1 MNYLRRLRPAHL
13 HETILKK
20 GVLAANREIILQNL
34 FNIILI
40 AVTIGMP
47 VFMLGSPQVFRSG
60 DFPAYMLGYL
70 VFVVIAIVRRI
81 NYYFRAAVI
90 VIMLQALGTAALLS
104 YGLSGTGIT
113 FIFASILIANL
124 VFGPALGFTFDVTG
138 VIPVALIG
146 FLMVTGRYPLPPLSI
161 MANSNNPVQWITAGT
176 VMVFAVALTTGSI
189 LVVLRGLNNALLQR
203 EKLTE
208 DLEAERASL
217 ERRVEERSAAL
228 KKRVDQ
234 FAIASMIAR
243 DISGETNLEGL
254 LNTAVNMIRDQF
266 GFYHVGVY
274 LNDDERV
281 IGRGAPASVRSQFTV
296 LKAATGEA
304 GRMMLER
311 GHRLKIGEISM
322 VGYVTGQ
329 GEARI
334 SSDVLS
340 DVIYNKNP
348 LLPETRS
355 EMALPLRTHEHTI
368 GALDVQSA
376 VPDAFSSEDVRILQ
390 TIADQLSIAFEKTR
404 LVEELQRSVDELE
417 ASYRTTTQKAW
428 HAHLRNTRQKL
439 AYRYHDERLE
449 NQVDESEHAREALA
463 KGQPV
468 YRVVSGV
475 SPGFSQG
482 IQDEQGRPVTNASL
496 RDAGLKRA
504 ALAIPIKLR
513 NQVLGVVDIHFQTA
527 NVSPELISLIE
538 GTVNRL
544 AVSLENA
551 RLLEEIQYRAE
562 RERLVSEIST
572 KVRAA
577 ADVDTVLRTAIQEI
591 GRSLGVSEVMIQLRK
606 ES

>member
-13 HETILKK
+13 HETVLKK
-20 GVLAANREIILQNL
+20 GVLAANREIILQSL
-34 FNIILI
+34 FNIILV
-40 AVTIGMP
+40 AVTIGLP
-47 VFMLGSPQVFRSG
+47 AFMLGSPQVFRSG
-60 DFPAYMLGYL
+60 ELLAYLVGYL
-70 VFVVIAIVRRI
+70 IFVVIALVRRI
-81 NYYFRAAVI
+81 NYYFRAAVV
-90 VIMLQALGTAALLS
+90 VIMLQALGASALLS

-124 VFGPALGFTFDVTG
+124 LYGPALGAVFDVTG
-138 VIPVALIG
+138 VIPIALIG
-146 FLMVTGRYPLPPLSI
+146 FLMVSGRYPLPPLTV
-161 MANSNNPVQWITAGT
+161 MANSNNPLQWITAGT
-176 VMVFAVALTTGSI
+176 VMVFAVALTAGSI
-189 LVVLRGLNNALLQR
+189 IVVLRGLNNALLQS

-234 FAIASMIAR
+234 FTIASMIAR

-254 LNTAVNMIRDQF
+254 LNTAVNLIRDQF
-266 GFYHVGVY
+266 SFYHVSVF
-274 LNDDERV
+274 LNDDKN
-281 IGRGAPASVRSQFTV
+281 QFAV

-304 GRMMLER
+304 GRIMLER
-311 GHRLKIGEISM
+311 GYRMKIGEIGM
-322 VGYVTGQ
+322 VGYVTSR

-334 SSDVLS
+334 SSDVNS
-340 DVIYNKNP
+340 DVIYYKNP

-355 EMALPLRTHEHTI
+355 EMTLPLRRGASASTQDHTI

-376 VPDAFSSEDVRILQ
+376 APDAFTSEDMRILQ
-390 TIADQLSIAFEKTR
+390 IIADQLSIAFEKTR

-428 HAHLRNTRQKL
+428 RAHLRNTHQKL
-439 AYRYHDERLE
+439 AYRYHNERLE
-449 NQVDESEHAREALA
+449 NQVDESDQAQEALA
-463 KGQPV
+463 KGQPI
-468 YRVVSGV
+468 YQVV
-475 SPGFSQG
+475 PGASQG
-482 IQDEQGRPVTNASL
+482 IKDEPGRPVT
-496 RDAGLKRA
+496 AGANGARGVVGSVGSESSV
-504 ALAIPIKLR
+504 LAVPIKLR
-513 NQVLGVVDIHFQTA
+513 NQVLGVVDIRFQSA

-538 GTVNRL
+538 AAVNRL

-606 ES
+606 DA